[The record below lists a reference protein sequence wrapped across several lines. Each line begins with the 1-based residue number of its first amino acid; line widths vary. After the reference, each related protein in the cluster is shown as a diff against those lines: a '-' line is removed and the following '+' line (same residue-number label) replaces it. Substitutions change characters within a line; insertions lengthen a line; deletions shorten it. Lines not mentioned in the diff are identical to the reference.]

1 MSEHIKSL
9 ITNNKQTMTIS
20 RIKRLCAEGKMY
32 LHHEASKKGYVS
44 VKNGRSVAEYKGR
57 FGNGF
62 VVSLP
67 NNEGFHSRLFGMTK
81 SNNFYN
87 IVYFIYK

>member
-1 MSEHIKSL
+1 
-9 ITNNKQTMTIS
+9 MTLK
-20 RIKRLCAEGKMY
+20 RIKRLCADGKMY

>member
-1 MSEHIKSL
+1 
-9 ITNNKQTMTIS
+9 MTLN

-44 VKNGRSVAEYKGR
+44 AKNGRSVAEYKGR
-57 FGNGF
+57 FGNGYI
-62 VVSLP
+62 VSLP
-67 NNEGFHSRLFGMTK
+67 NHEGFHSRLFGMTK
-81 SNNFYN
+81 SHNYYN

>member
-1 MSEHIKSL
+1 
-9 ITNNKQTMTIS
+9 MTLK
-20 RIKRLCAEGKMY
+20 RIKRLCADGKMY

-44 VKNGRSVAEYKGR
+44 VKNGRSVAKYKGI
-57 FGNGF
+57 F
-62 VVSLP
+62 VNFYIVSIP
-67 NNEGFHSRLFGMTK
+67 NHEGFHSRLFGMTK

>member
-1 MSEHIKSL
+1 
-9 ITNNKQTMTIS
+9 MTLN
-20 RIKRLCAEGKMY
+20 RIKKLCADGKMY

-44 VKNGRSVAEYKGR
+44 AKNGRSVTEYKGR
-57 FGNGF
+57 FGNGYI
-62 VVSLP
+62 VSLP
-67 NNEGFHSRLFGMTK
+67 NQEGFNSRLFGMTK

>member
-1 MSEHIKSL
+1 
-9 ITNNKQTMTIS
+9 MTLK

-67 NNEGFHSRLFGMTK
+67 NISSPQKEEEPNLPRHSWTEE
-81 SNNFYN
+81 
-87 IVYFIYK
+87 VT